1 MKEVSLMNAS
11 PEERLQEIWAKL
23 LAREQEEMLDFAEF
37 LARRQGTSPTPEERL
52 SEEEHAHLVAALE
65 AVAAL
70 SQETGP
76 AVSNRTHDI
85 DLYGKC

>member
-1 MKEVSLMNAS
+1 MSTS
-11 PEERLQEIWAKL
+11 TEERLQEVWAKL
-23 LAREQEEMLDFAEF
+23 PAREREQILDFAEF
-37 LARRQGTSPTPEERL
+37 LAHKQEVSPTPEERL
-52 SEEEHAHLVAALE
+52 SEEEHARLVAALE

-76 AVSNRTHDI
+76 VVSNRTHDA

>member
-1 MKEVSLMNAS
+1 MSAS
-11 PEERLQEIWAKL
+11 TEERLQEIWAKL
-23 LAREQEEMLDFAEF
+23 PVREREEILDFAEF
-37 LARRQGTSPTPEERL
+37 LAHRQGTPPTPEERL
-52 SEEEHAHLVAALE
+52 SEEEHTRLVAALE